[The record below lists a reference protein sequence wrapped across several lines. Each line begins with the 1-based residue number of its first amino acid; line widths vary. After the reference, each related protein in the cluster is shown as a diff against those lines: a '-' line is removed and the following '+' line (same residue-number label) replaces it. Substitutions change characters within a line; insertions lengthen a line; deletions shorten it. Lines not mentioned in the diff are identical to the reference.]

1 MSSKNLNVVAVV
13 EGKPNRDRLVR
24 ECRMPHLHAS
34 SEPRTWFNE
43 ALLWQEELSL
53 AVAVDGSSTERR

>member
-1 MSSKNLNVVAVV
+1 MVAVV
-13 EGKPNRDRLVR
+13 EVKPNRDRLVR

-34 SEPRTWFNE
+34 SDPRTWVNE

-53 AVAVDGSSTERR
+53 AVAVDGSSTER

>member
-1 MSSKNLNVVAVV
+1 MVEVV
-13 EGKPNRDRLVR
+13 EVKPNRDRLVR
-24 ECRMPHLHAS
+24 GECRMAHLHAS
-34 SEPRTWFNE
+34 SDPRTWVNE